1 MHRYPST
8 ALTLTSSL
16 QATKIPKS
24 ASVNLELK
32 HCNFQEKKQLMFLW
46 PMSIPADFCQG
57 QHKEITA
64 SKKQTV
70 NLHRT
75 DLLPK
80 LTMPWHDQSVTV
92 LQEEPQGNL
101 KKI

>member
-1 MHRYPST
+1 MHKYPST

-16 QATKIPKS
+16 QATKI
-24 ASVNLELK
+24 
-32 HCNFQEKKQLMFLW
+32 
-46 PMSIPADFCQG
+46 DFCQG

-80 LTMPWHDQSVTV
+80 LTMP
-92 LQEEPQGNL
+92 
-101 KKI
+101 